1 MTFIYL
7 SFRFVLRDIIDLCKA
22 TDNPEGKRWRNQV
35 IVMVMVTIN
44 MRWSE
49 QLSTLPCSIT
59 FKVTCC
65 LTCSVSNIEVSLLF
79 FFLLIQEKMENSSFG
94 FSSELTLDP
103 FVIPP
108 GGKYPIFFLGI
119 MIYFFGIFCNM
130 TLLTL
135 IILRRNLHK
144 PMYFILFSLPLN
156 DLIGITAMLPKV
168 LSDIVTET
176 NKVYYPLC
184 VLQAFLLHMYGGG
197 ILFILAAMSFDRY
210 AAICMPLRYNS
221 LMTPRVVV
229 CIISLVWGLD
239 FVLIVSVF
247 SLQTRLPRCKSVIMN
262 VFCDNPSL
270 LKLTCG
276 NTTVNNIIGLFNTAV
291 MQVVS
296 VSVQAFSYVKIL
308 ITCVVSRRSEAKL
321 KAFNTCVAQ
330 LVILVIFE
338 IVGTFTILSHR
349 FKNVSA
355 DLQKIM
361 GMLIFLI
368 PPLLNPIVY
377 GLYTSEIRHTLLRV
391 LKKSRVSV

>member
-1 MTFIYL
+1 
-7 SFRFVLRDIIDLCKA
+7 
-22 TDNPEGKRWRNQV
+22 
-35 IVMVMVTIN
+35 
-44 MRWSE
+44 
-49 QLSTLPCSIT
+49 
-59 FKVTCC
+59 
-65 LTCSVSNIEVSLLF
+65 
-79 FFLLIQEKMENSSFG
+79 MENESFG
-94 FSSELTLDP
+94 FNSELTLDP

-108 GGKYPIFFLGI
+108 GGKYPIFFLGLA
-119 MIYFFGIFCNM
+119 IYFFGIFCNL

-135 IILRRNLHK
+135 IVLKRNLHK

-176 NKVYYPLC
+176 HKVYYPLC

-210 AAICMPLRYNS
+210 AAICMPLRYS
-221 LMTPRVVV
+221 SIMTPRVVI
-229 CIISLVWGLD
+229 CIVLLVWGLD
-239 FVLIVSVF
+239 FVLIVSLF

-276 NTTVNNIIGLFNTAV
+276 NTTINNIIGLFNTAV
-291 MQVVS
+291 MQAIS
-296 VSVQAFSYVKIL
+296 VSVQVFSYVKIL
-308 ITCVVSRRSEAKL
+308 ITCVVTRRSEAKA
-321 KAFNTCVAQ
+321 KAVNTCVAQ
-330 LVILVIFE
+330 LLILIIFE

-361 GMLIFLI
+361 GMLIFLV

-377 GLYTSEIRHTLLRV
+377 GLYTSEIRNTFLAV
-391 LKKSRVSV
+391 IKKSRVSV

>member
-1 MTFIYL
+1 
-7 SFRFVLRDIIDLCKA
+7 
-22 TDNPEGKRWRNQV
+22 
-35 IVMVMVTIN
+35 
-44 MRWSE
+44 
-49 QLSTLPCSIT
+49 
-59 FKVTCC
+59 
-65 LTCSVSNIEVSLLF
+65 
-79 FFLLIQEKMENSSFG
+79 MENKSFG

-119 MIYFFGIFCNM
+119 AIYFFGISCNL

-135 IILRRNLHK
+135 IMLRRNLHK

-176 NKVYYPLC
+176 HKVHYPLC

-197 ILFILAAMSFDRY
+197 ILFILAAMSVDRY
-210 AAICMPLRYNS
+210 VAICMPLRYTS
-221 LMTPRVVV
+221 VMTPRVVI

-239 FVLIVSVF
+239 FVLIGSLF
-247 SLQTRLPRCKSVIMN
+247 SLQTRLPRCKSVILN

-276 NTTVNNIIGLFNTAV
+276 NTAVNNIIGLFNTAV
-291 MQVVS
+291 MQAVS
-296 VSVQAFSYVKIL
+296 VSIQAFSYVKIL
-308 ITCVVSRRSEAKL
+308 IACVVTRKSEAKT
-321 KAFNTCVAQ
+321 KAVNTCIAQ
-330 LVILVIFE
+330 LVILIIFE
-338 IVGTFTILSHR
+338 VVATFTILSHR

-361 GMLIFLI
+361 GMLIFLV

-377 GLYTSEIRHTLLRV
+377 GLYTSEIRTSLLRV
-391 LKKSRVSV
+391 LKNRVSF

>member
-1 MTFIYL
+1 
-7 SFRFVLRDIIDLCKA
+7 
-22 TDNPEGKRWRNQV
+22 
-35 IVMVMVTIN
+35 
-44 MRWSE
+44 
-49 QLSTLPCSIT
+49 
-59 FKVTCC
+59 
-65 LTCSVSNIEVSLLF
+65 
-79 FFLLIQEKMENSSFG
+79 MENESFG

-119 MIYFFGIFCNM
+119 TVYFFGILFNL

-135 IILRRNLHK
+135 IIVKRNLHK

-176 NKVYYPLC
+176 NTVYYPLC

-197 ILFILAAMSFDRY
+197 ILFILAAMSVDRY
-210 AAICMPLRYNS
+210 AAICMPLRYS
-221 LMTPRVVV
+221 SIMTPRVVIL
-229 CIISLVWGLD
+229 IICLVWGLD
-239 FVLIVSVF
+239 FVLIVSLF
-247 SLQTRLPRCKSVIMN
+247 SLQTRIPRCKSVIMN

-276 NTTVNNIIGLFNTAV
+276 NTAVNNIIGLFNTAV
-291 MQVVS
+291 MQAVC

-308 ITCVVSRRSEAKL
+308 ITCVVSRRSEAKM
-321 KAFNTCVAQ
+321 KAVNTCVAQ
-330 LVILVIFE
+330 MVIFIIFE

-349 FKNVSA
+349 FKNVST

-368 PPLLNPIVY
+368 PPLLNPLVY
-377 GLYTSEIRHTLLRV
+377 GLYTSEIRNTLLRV
-391 LKKSRVSV
+391 LKGRRVSI

>member
-1 MTFIYL
+1 
-7 SFRFVLRDIIDLCKA
+7 
-22 TDNPEGKRWRNQV
+22 
-35 IVMVMVTIN
+35 
-44 MRWSE
+44 
-49 QLSTLPCSIT
+49 
-59 FKVTCC
+59 
-65 LTCSVSNIEVSLLF
+65 
-79 FFLLIQEKMENSSFG
+79 MENKSFG

-119 MIYFFGIFCNM
+119 AIYFFGISCNL

-135 IILRRNLHK
+135 IMLRRNLHK

-176 NKVYYPLC
+176 HTVHYPLC

-197 ILFILAAMSFDRY
+197 ILFILAAMSIDRY
-210 AAICMPLRYNS
+210 VAICMPLRYTS
-221 LMTPRVVV
+221 VMTPRVVI

-239 FVLIVSVF
+239 FVLIVSLF

-276 NTTVNNIIGLFNTAV
+276 NTAVNNIIGLFNTAV
-291 MQVVS
+291 MQAVS
-296 VSVQAFSYVKIL
+296 VSIQAFSYVKIL
-308 ITCVVSRRSEAKL
+308 ITCVVTRKSEAKT
-321 KAFNTCVAQ
+321 KAVNTCIAQ
-330 LVILVIFE
+330 LVILIVFE
-338 IVGTFTILSHR
+338 VVGTFTILSHR

-361 GMLIFLI
+361 GMLIFLV

-377 GLYTSEIRHTLLRV
+377 GLYTSEIRTTLLRV
-391 LKKSRVSV
+391 LKNRVSF

>member
-1 MTFIYL
+1 
-7 SFRFVLRDIIDLCKA
+7 
-22 TDNPEGKRWRNQV
+22 
-35 IVMVMVTIN
+35 
-44 MRWSE
+44 
-49 QLSTLPCSIT
+49 
-59 FKVTCC
+59 
-65 LTCSVSNIEVSLLF
+65 
-79 FFLLIQEKMENSSFG
+79 MENKSFG
-94 FSSELTLDP
+94 FNSELTLDP

-108 GGKYPIFFLGI
+108 GGKYPIFFLGLI
-119 MIYFFGIFCNM
+119 IYLFGIFCNL
-130 TLLTL
+130 TLLSL
-135 IILRRNLHK
+135 IILQKNLHK

-156 DLIGITAMLPKV
+156 DLVGITAMLPKV

-210 AAICMPLRYNS
+210 AAICMPLRYS
-221 LMTPRVVV
+221 TIMTPRIVV

-239 FVLIVSVF
+239 FVLIVSLF

-276 NTTVNNIIGLFNTAV
+276 NRAVNNIIGLFNTAV
-291 MQVVS
+291 MQAVS
-296 VSVQAFSYVKIL
+296 VSLQAFSYVKIL
-308 ITCVVSRRSEAKL
+308 ITCLVSRRSEAKT
-321 KAFNTCVAQ
+321 KAINTCVAQ
-330 LVILVIFE
+330 LVILIIFE

-349 FKNVSA
+349 FTNVSA

-361 GMLIFLI
+361 GMLIFLV

-377 GLYTSEIRHTLLRV
+377 GLYTSEIRNTMLRV
-391 LKKSRVSV
+391 IKKRVSN

>member
-1 MTFIYL
+1 
-7 SFRFVLRDIIDLCKA
+7 
-22 TDNPEGKRWRNQV
+22 
-35 IVMVMVTIN
+35 
-44 MRWSE
+44 
-49 QLSTLPCSIT
+49 
-59 FKVTCC
+59 
-65 LTCSVSNIEVSLLF
+65 
-79 FFLLIQEKMENSSFG
+79 MENESFG
-94 FSSELTLDP
+94 FNYELSLDP

-119 MIYFFGIFCNM
+119 TIYFFGIFCNL

-135 IILRRNLHK
+135 IILKRNLHK

-221 LMTPRVVV
+221 IMTPRVVV
-229 CIISLVWGLD
+229 GIISLVWGLD
-239 FVLIVSVF
+239 FILIVSLF

-276 NTTVNNIIGLFNTAV
+276 NTTLNNIIGLFNTTA
-291 MQVVS
+291 MQAVS

-308 ITCVVSRRSEAKL
+308 ITCVISRRSEAKT
-321 KAFNTCVAQ
+321 KAVNTCVSQ
-330 LVILVIFE
+330 LVILIIFE
-338 IVGTFTILSHR
+338 IAGTFTILSHR

-361 GMLIFLI
+361 GMLIFLV
-368 PPLLNPIVY
+368 PPLLNPLVY
-377 GLYTSEIRHTLLRV
+377 GLYSSEIRNTLLRV
-391 LKKSRVSV
+391 MKKSRVSI

>member
-1 MTFIYL
+1 
-7 SFRFVLRDIIDLCKA
+7 
-22 TDNPEGKRWRNQV
+22 
-35 IVMVMVTIN
+35 
-44 MRWSE
+44 
-49 QLSTLPCSIT
+49 
-59 FKVTCC
+59 
-65 LTCSVSNIEVSLLF
+65 
-79 FFLLIQEKMENSSFG
+79 MENESFG

-119 MIYFFGIFCNM
+119 TVYVFGILCNL

-135 IILRRNLHK
+135 IILKRNLHK

-210 AAICMPLRYNS
+210 AAICMPLRYS
-221 LMTPRVVV
+221 SIMTPRNVIF
-229 CIISLVWGLD
+229 IISLVWGLD
-239 FVLIVSVF
+239 FVLIVSLF

-291 MQVVS
+291 MQAVS

-308 ITCVVSRRSEAKL
+308 ITCVVSQRSEAKM
-321 KAFNTCVAQ
+321 KAVNTCVAQ

-368 PPLLNPIVY
+368 PPLLNPLVY
-377 GLYTSEIRHTLLRV
+377 GLYTSEIRNTLLTV

>member
-1 MTFIYL
+1 
-7 SFRFVLRDIIDLCKA
+7 
-22 TDNPEGKRWRNQV
+22 
-35 IVMVMVTIN
+35 
-44 MRWSE
+44 
-49 QLSTLPCSIT
+49 
-59 FKVTCC
+59 
-65 LTCSVSNIEVSLLF
+65 
-79 FFLLIQEKMENSSFG
+79 MENKSFG
-94 FSSELTLDP
+94 LFSELTLDP

-119 MIYFFGIFCNM
+119 ALYFFAIFCNL

-135 IILRRNLHK
+135 IILKRHLHK

-156 DLIGITAMLPKV
+156 DLIGISSMLPKV

-184 VLQAFLLHMYGGG
+184 VLQAFLLHTYGGG

-210 AAICMPLRYNS
+210 VAICMPLRYS
-221 LMTPRVVV
+221 SVMTPRVVI

-239 FVLIVSVF
+239 FVLIVSLF

-270 LKLTCG
+270 LKLACG
-276 NTTVNNIIGLFNTAV
+276 NTTVNNIIGLFNTA
-291 MQVVS
+291 MIQAVS

-308 ITCVVSRRSEAKL
+308 ITCVFTRRSEAKT
-321 KAFNTCVAQ
+321 KAVNTCVAQ
-330 LVILVIFE
+330 LVILIIFE
-338 IVGTFTILSHR
+338 IAGTFTILSHR

-361 GMLIFLI
+361 GMLIFLV

-377 GLYTSEIRHTLLRV
+377 GLYTSEIRSTYLRLL
-391 LKKSRVSV
+391 KSRVSV